1 MHISYIF
8 ITVEKTKSL
17 YAYNGCL
24 SQEIVRSSDVFI
36 KYTFDKQVWM
46 VVEIM
51 SLKNCSH
58 CTSIVYVV
66 SLMYIFVKGLIIF
79 EQVGILQVKVATNTT
94 QV

>member
-1 MHISYIF
+1 MQISYIF
-8 ITVEKTKSL
+8 INIEKTKSL

-24 SQEIVRSSDVFI
+24 SLEIVRSSDVFI

-58 CTSIVYVV
+58 CTSDVCVV
-66 SLMYIFVKGLIIF
+66 SLMYKIAKGLIIL
-79 EQVGILQVKVATNTT
+79 E
-94 QV
+94 

>member
-1 MHISYIF
+1 M
-8 ITVEKTKSL
+8 
-17 YAYNGCL
+17 
-24 SQEIVRSSDVFI
+24 FI

-79 EQVGILQVKVATNTT
+79 E
-94 QV
+94 

>member
-17 YAYNGCL
+17 YAYNDCL
-24 SQEIVRSSDVFI
+24 SLEIVRSSDVFI

-51 SLKNCSH
+51 SLKKCSH

-79 EQVGILQVKVATNTT
+79 E
-94 QV
+94 